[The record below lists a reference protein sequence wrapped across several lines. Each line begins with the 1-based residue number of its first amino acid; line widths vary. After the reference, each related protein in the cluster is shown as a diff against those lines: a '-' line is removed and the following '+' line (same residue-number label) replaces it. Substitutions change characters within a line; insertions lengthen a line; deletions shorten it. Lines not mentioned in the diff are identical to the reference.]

1 MIILNNY
8 NDIKG
13 VEHIIKDLQKNV
25 GFISVF
31 YEPDKNC
38 LNDQFFGNYGE
49 GVFIINMKSGVSIT
63 REELTDLVKEKM
75 ARKEKHM
82 KRLNENIKPS
92 DMDELLSSTI
102 LSSDAKVNINR
113 EGRKLVESFVK
124 KLNKDLTFYEIKVS
138 WADIESPKVGLIVKK
153 YEIGEANK
161 SPEKSEE
168 KKKIV
173 DTMFPKVKEKIEE
186 YKKGLK

>member
-13 VEHIIKDLQKNV
+13 VEHIIKDLRKNV

-49 GVFIINMKSGVSIT
+49 GVFIINIKSGTSIT
-63 REELTDLVKEKM
+63 REELIDLVKEKM

-82 KRLNENIKPS
+82 KRANENIKPS
-92 DMDELLSSTI
+92 DMDELLSNTI
-102 LSSDAKVNINR
+102 LFSDV
-113 EGRKLVESFVK
+113 
-124 KLNKDLTFYEIKVS
+124 
-138 WADIESPKVGLIVKK
+138 KVGR
-153 YEIGEANK
+153 NQ
-161 SPEKSEE
+161 
-168 KKKIV
+168 
-173 DTMFPKVKEKIEE
+173 
-186 YKKGLK
+186 